1 MNTINEISYKA
12 TPSSASTLS
21 SIYGPYINWIN
32 FGKDLTL
39 KAGESYEVIN
49 KLDGTNYT
57 FHLILNGIGPLS
69 LTTNSLPEPDGTMGS
84 DYSNAVQGYP
94 AFYCQG
100 YSGNNTGSWNLS
112 IEDLYLSDAN
122 GNKLYN
128 YSLIAGFFEQAS
140 SPSSTQVFNESNTFE
155 TSNGSWSPYNS
166 FSTTGI
172 TGLPQLTYTGID
184 SNKLTK
190 TMSGSNF
197 SINQYL
203 LFRSDAATNCKTNIT
218 SESNNQAVAFGIV
231 VVDEGLNIQKSLI
244 KQPQVLENNEDI
256 IFSFKFSPLTDT
268 DGYTDYVIVDNIPF
282 GFSFD
287 LGNIKAYQKINNE
300 LYHFVKLTL
309 NAVNNT
315 ITITIPMENVLQG
328 IDVIINFPIKI
339 TNQYIVPKEF
349 TNECI
354 IEALNPIVTKY
365 KINKSNKVKVNL
377 NIDLISPQSED
388 KDKKLIEFYYCL
400 YWYYCCCLYHKD

>member
-190 TMSGSNF
+190 TMSGYNF

-256 IFSFKFSPLTDT
+256 IFSFKFSPAKDITGDII
-268 DGYTDYVIVDNIPF
+268 DYVIVDTLPEGLSCNKSDITIF
-282 GFSFD
+282 
-287 LGNIKAYQKINNE
+287 QKSANNE
-300 LYHFVKLTL
+300 FNSIEFSLTFIDTT
-309 NAVNNT
+309 A
-315 ITITIPMENVLQG
+315 TITIPSQN
-328 IDVIINFPIKI
+328 ITTSSDVIINFPTKI
-339 TNQYIVPKEF
+339 INKELLPREF
-349 TNECI
+349 TNIC
-354 IEALNPIVTKY
+354 
-365 KINKSNKVKVNL
+365 S
-377 NIDLISPQSED
+377 IDLIYPHFEPQSKINLSNAVNVNLPEED
-388 KDKKLIEFYYCL
+388 TSQKLTPYLIVLFL
-400 YWYYCCCLYHKD
+400 YYCCCCYCNKE